1 MKNGSFVSLE
11 HKITLF
17 VQESQELDFIANNL
31 REKRIVGN
39 GLLDIQEIEATR
51 KQKELTFFGHGT
63 TLFSVQWW
71 ATADVRD
78 KQN

>member
-39 GLLDIQEIEATR
+39 GLLDI
-51 KQKELTFFGHGT
+51 
-63 TLFSVQWW
+63 
-71 ATADVRD
+71 
-78 KQN
+78 